1 MPPLP
6 ITARTPYCLM
16 MSAWYGS
23 SRMLVVG
30 PAAVTFQPPSVCFAT
45 TGPQW

>member
-6 ITARTPYCLM
+6 ITARTPYRLM

-30 PAAVTFQPPSVCFAT
+30 PAAVTFQPSPSFAT
-45 TGPQW
+45 TGPQ